1 MARDVQPRM
10 NPIHLCGAATIALCL
25 LIASPASAEGPRVN
39 KPLPGVGGGNVDP
52 AQAAREQ
59 ARRNKEAA
67 EQAEHQA
74 HIAREQARER
84 GDLARA
90 AFEKAHRP
98 GPVAEKD
105 RGAFEAAVGEYKQ
118 AIALDPDGEIGS
130 YCRQRLAGAYTY
142 VGNFDEAGHVL
153 ADAVTKARGAED
165 QIRALQSL
173 ALHELQARHRPAE
186 ALPWARAMQTAAE
199 TFTDPSMQAKWRA
212 AAAEMVAQCEATLGA
227 AGKRK

>member
-1 MARDVQPRM
+1 M
-10 NPIHLCGAATIALCL
+10 
-25 LIASPASAEGPRVN
+25 
-39 KPLPGVGGGNVDP
+39 PGVGGGNVDP

-59 ARRNKEAA
+59 ARRNKEAV

-74 HIAREQARER
+74 HVAREQARER

-105 RGAFEAAVGEYKQ
+105 RGAFEAVVAEYKQ
-118 AIALDPDGEIGS
+118 AIALDPNGEIGS

-142 VGNFDEAGHVL
+142 VGNFDEAGRIL
-153 ADAVTKARGAED
+153 ADALAKARGAAD
-165 QIRALQSL
+165 QVTALQSL
-173 ALHELQARHRPAE
+173 ALHELQTRHRPGD

-199 TFTDPSMQAKWRA
+199 TFTDPSMQAKWHA
-212 AAAEMVAQCEATLGA
+212 ASAELITRCEAEA
-227 AGKRK
+227 KGK